1 MENTNVLQH
10 LESVGFNGVLI
21 ILLFGIYKLLTSRN
35 FVSKCGW
42 MSLDFRSASTRQ
54 KELSNKHEIE
64 MRKLEIDEIK
74 AKAQLL
80 KYESL
85 VNKTV
90 ENGSPR
96 EEVTKGV
103 KLTTDTGEGP

>member
-21 ILLFGIYKLLTSRN
+21 IFLFGIYKLLTSRN

-54 KELSNKHEIE
+54 KELADKHELE
-64 MRKLEIDEIK
+64 MRKLEIDEMK

-80 KYESL
+80 KYETL
-85 VNKTV
+85 VNK
-90 ENGSPR
+90 NGSPR